1 MDTASGNEQ
10 YNPTAQNRGESN
22 QTEHGNQDQVFKWPI
37 EIYQLSKNG
46 YGTVSDVRP

>member
-1 MDTASGNEQ
+1 MSNT
-10 YNPTAQNRGESN
+10 TRQNR
-22 QTEHGNQDQVFKWPI
+22 TEVKVTRRSTNDQVFKWPI